1 MGRCFETGTECWK
14 VNAHQLAN
22 TRGIRNNTAIVPHG
36 CHLRNWEVDDFF
48 VTHITTSM
56 WPIWNQRRLNL
67 LIWIVVLPISIPIMG
82 SNAEMHRRSIEEAYG
97 SIWRIGNKE
106 MGDDVDWLSLL
117 NDLRKWFIE
126 GVREGRVKGGVR
138 WRLEELEGRD
148 MIGDIV
154 FNVFFIILGSLEEAS
169 LEVFAFIVLWLVE

>member
-1 MGRCFETGTECWK
+1 MDVIFAIERLTISSSPTYLPACDLFEIKGDWTYWFELSSFPFRFLSW
-14 VNAHQLAN
+14 VA
-22 TRGIRNNTAIVPHG
+22 TRK
-36 CHLRNWEVDDFF
+36 C
-48 VTHITTSM
+48 
-56 WPIWNQRRLNL
+56 
-67 LIWIVVLPISIPIMG
+67 
-82 SNAEMHRRSIEEAYG
+82 IEEAYG

-106 MGDDVDWLSLL
+106 MGDDVDWVSLL

-138 WRLEELEGRD
+138 WWDGLLEELEGRD